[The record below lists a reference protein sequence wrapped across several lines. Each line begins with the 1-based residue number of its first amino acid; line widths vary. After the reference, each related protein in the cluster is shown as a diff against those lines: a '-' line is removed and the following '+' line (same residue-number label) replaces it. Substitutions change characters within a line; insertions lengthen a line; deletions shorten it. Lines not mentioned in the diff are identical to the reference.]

1 MFLNYLSR
9 TEVKYRK
16 IETQLSS
23 YKNIATRWD
32 PYIIWWDPYD
42 SYPHDS
48 DLFILFEVC
57 NNSLKGS
64 SYIIYPILYT
74 LIYYPICAIIIIRAY
89 ILKLKFDFRFNQIA
103 QGNVESPVRSNELR
117 GIHQETRLKLSKIAL
132 ISLKMLPNTKIQIFL
147 SSISNVEI

>member
-1 MFLNYLSR
+1 MFFVLCWIELSIFHISQDIRVSVILTTFFGHISGSTGPILLNSKTILAFFLYLSYFSR
-9 TEVKYRK
+9 FS
-16 IETQLSS
+16 Q
-23 YKNIATRWD
+23 NIATRWD

-74 LIYYPICAIIIIRAY
+74 LIY
-89 ILKLKFDFRFNQIA
+89 
-103 QGNVESPVRSNELR
+103 
-117 GIHQETRLKLSKIAL
+117 
-132 ISLKMLPNTKIQIFL
+132 
-147 SSISNVEI
+147 

>member
-1 MFLNYLSR
+1 MLIGLNKSPPATRENKALDAKELEKFQSVSTSFALKTKNIFILRLLVQSQAIY
-9 TEVKYRK
+9 K
-16 IETQLSS
+16 IFKKRLFSLKQTKTIL
-23 YKNIATRWD
+23 KNIATRWD

-74 LIYYPICAIIIIRAY
+74 LIY
-89 ILKLKFDFRFNQIA
+89 
-103 QGNVESPVRSNELR
+103 
-117 GIHQETRLKLSKIAL
+117 
-132 ISLKMLPNTKIQIFL
+132 
-147 SSISNVEI
+147 

>member
-1 MFLNYLSR
+1 MTD
-9 TEVKYRK
+9 TEKLMMTNIIGNFIDDNIVFEVSK
-16 IETQLSS
+16 IGPVDPEIWA
-23 YKNIATRWD
+23 NIATRWD

-103 QGNVESPVRSNELR
+103 QGNVESPVRS
-117 GIHQETRLKLSKIAL
+117 
-132 ISLKMLPNTKIQIFL
+132 
-147 SSISNVEI
+147 